1 MRGGALKGVAEYL
14 NGVEVNLVRD
24 RDVDEEHLD
33 GLLVHLDADKE
44 ALDGTQ
50 SNLI

>member
-1 MRGGALKGVAEYL
+1 M
-14 NGVEVNLVRD
+14 VED

-44 ALDGTQ
+44 ALEGTQ
-50 SNLI
+50 FNLI